1 MVVWYRK
8 PKARVSP
15 ADAAYFDDLRT
26 SDHHPAAEFGDLPE
40 EAQSVIAAMEVQHL
54 DLARE
59 RYFSSGALWLLIGA
73 AALAFAHFGGV
84 GRYVLIDPVGW
95 DYVMGFFFV
104 ALGIVRFV
112 QGQRF
117 DLPEV
122 NERLREEWEIDYVV
136 NRKKRT

>member
-8 PKARVSP
+8 PEARVSP
-15 ADAAYFDDLRT
+15 ADAAYLDDLRA
-26 SDHHPAAEFGDLPE
+26 SDRHPAAEFGDLPE

-54 DLARE
+54 DLASE
-59 RYFSSGALWLLIGA
+59 RYFSSGALWLLISVS
-73 AALAFAHFGGV
+73 ALAFAHFGGV

-117 DLPEV
+117 DLS
-122 NERLREEWEIDYVV
+122 RGQ
-136 NRKKRT
+136 

>member
-8 PKARVSP
+8 PKAKVSP
-15 ADAAYFDDLRT
+15 ADAAYFDDLRA
-26 SDHHPAAEFGDLPE
+26 SGRHPAANFGDLPG
-40 EAQSVIAAMEVQHL
+40 EAQSVIAAMVVQHS
-54 DLARE
+54 DLGQE
-59 RYFSSGALWLLIGA
+59 RYFSSGALWFLIGI

-84 GRYVLIDPVGW
+84 GRYVLVDPVGW
-95 DYVMGFFFV
+95 DYVMGFFFM

-117 DLPEV
+117 DLPDF

-136 NRKKRT
+136 SRKRGA